1 MVVNAR
7 VADLVRENRADEIT
21 EAIADGDFFQMQT
34 FTQALIDLVLAGR
47 VEREIAANA
56 ASNKHDFLV
65 ALERAVKQRAV
76 RAANAQD
83 ASKDSRPVPIRPEHG
98 RPAAP
103 VSAPSVR
110 PEPAE
115 QAAAPG
121 LRIAPP
127 GA

>member
-1 MVVNAR
+1 
-7 VADLVRENRADEIT
+7 
-21 EAIADGDFFQMQT
+21 MQT

-47 VEREIAANA
+47 VERETAANA

-76 RAANAQD
+76 DSANAQGS
-83 ASKDSRPVPIRPEHG
+83 SKDARPVPMRPPEQA
-98 RPAAP
+98 RPAA
-103 VSAPSVR
+103 SAPATGPGMR

-121 LRIAPP
+121 LRVASP